1 MINRLELLFRI
12 IYERKMLIKNKQIST
27 TKKERIKR
35 EREKRRHFKEDRV
48 RTYEYF
54 MELLLRKNIPVYST

>member
-1 MINRLELLFRI
+1 
-12 IYERKMLIKNKQIST
+12 MLIKNKQIST